1 MKTLLQNARILKMDD
16 TPIFMGNI
24 VIEDKTIIYI
34 GDDYNKYGPFDI
46 VHDCL
51 GNVLMPGFKN
61 SHTHNAMTF
70 VSSKTDDLSLH
81 DWLFKAIF
89 PREALLKEDD
99 VYHLSKVAFLE
110 MLSSGITACF
120 DQYYFPLSTAK
131 AAEEIGFKT
140 LLLGTYNNLY
150 GYKELKDLYLSIN
163 SNKDSVVRYC
173 FGIHAEY
180 TTSDEEVEIMSKLIH
195 ELKAPF
201 YTHISETESEVNE
214 CIEKRGI
221 SPVEY
226 FASKGMFDY
235 GGGGYH
241 CVYFSDKDIEIFK
254 KHNLNIVTC
263 PGSNTKLASGIAP
276 LYKYKNKGLN
286 IAIGTDGP
294 ASNNCLD
301 FFKEMTLVTGLQKL
315 IQKDPTAFPAYEILK
330 MATVNGAKAMN
341 MLDADILEVGKKADI
356 IEIDL
361 NRPNMQPLNNIV
373 NNIVY
378 SGSKDNIKMTM
389 INGKILYLDREFIIK
404 ENPLDIYKKCQEVTD
419 RIDEELK
426 SKI

>member
-1 MKTLLQNARILKMDD
+1 MTTLLTNARILKMDD
-16 TPIFMGNI
+16 TPIFIGNI
-24 VIEDKTIIYI
+24 VIKDKTIVYI
-34 GDDYNKYGPFDI
+34 GEDYQRFGPFDL
-46 VHDCL
+46 VHDCE

-61 SHTHNAMTF
+61 AHTHNAMTF
-70 VSSKTDDLSLH
+70 LSSKTDDLMLQ
-81 DWLFKAIF
+81 DWLFNAVF

-110 MLSSGITACF
+110 MLTSGITACF
-120 DQYYFPLSTAK
+120 DQYYFPLSTGR
-131 AAEEIGFKT
+131 AAEEIGFKV
-140 LLLGTYNNLY
+140 LLLGTYNKLY
-150 GYKELKDLYLSIN
+150 GYDEIKKFYLNMNAN
-163 SNKDSVVRYC
+163 SDSVVRYC

-180 TTSDEEVEIMSKLIH
+180 TCSDEELEIIQKLVH

-201 YTHISETESEVNE
+201 YTHISETASEVEACMKN
-214 CIEKRGI
+214 RGM

-226 FASKGMFDY
+226 FDSKGLFDY

-241 CVYFSDKDIEIFK
+241 CIYFTDKDIEIFK
-254 KHNLNIVTC
+254 KHNCSIVTC

-276 LYKYKNKGLN
+276 LYRYKEEGLN

-315 IQKDPTAFPAYEILK
+315 ITKDPTAFPAYEVLK
-330 MATVNGAKAMN
+330 MATVNGAKAMG
-341 MLDADILEVGKKADI
+341 MDDADILEVGKKADI

-361 NRPNMQPLNNIV
+361 NKPNMQPLNNIV

-389 INGKILYLDREFIIK
+389 INGKILYLDKKFHVGEDV
-404 ENPLDIYKKCQEVTD
+404 ELIYKKCQEVTD
-419 RIDEELK
+419 RIDSEIK
-426 SKI
+426 N

>member
-1 MKTLLQNARILKMDD
+1 MKTLLKNARILKMDD

-24 VIEDKTIIYI
+24 VIEDKTIVYI
-34 GDDYNKYGPFDI
+34 GDDFESYGPFDI

-70 VSSKTDDLSLH
+70 VSSKTDDLSLQ
-81 DWLFKAIF
+81 DWLFTAVL
-89 PREALLKEDD
+89 PREALLKEED
-99 VYHLSKVAFLE
+99 VYELSKIAFLE

-120 DQYYFPLSTAK
+120 DQYYFPLSSAK

-140 LLLGTYNNLY
+140 LILGTYNELY
-150 GYKELKDLYLSIN
+150 GYEELKKLYISMN
-163 SNKDSVVRYC
+163 SNEDSVVRYC
-173 FGIHAEY
+173 FGLHAEY
-180 TTSDEEVEIMSKLIH
+180 TAEEKEVDAIAKLVKD
-195 ELKAPF
+195 LKAPF
-201 YTHISETESEVNE
+201 YVHISETATEVEN
-214 CIEKRGI
+214 CIKNRGM
-221 SPVEY
+221 SPVE
-226 FASKGMFDY
+226 FFESKGLFDY

-241 CVYFSDKDIEIFK
+241 CIYFSDKDIEIFK
-254 KHNLNIVTC
+254 KHNLSVVTC

-276 LYKYKNKGLN
+276 LYKYKKAGLN

-315 IQKDPTAFPAYEILK
+315 ICKDPTVFPAYEVLK
-330 MATVNGAKAMN
+330 MATVNGAKAMGMN
-341 MLDADILEVGKKADI
+341 DADILEVGKKADI

-361 NRPNMQPLNNIV
+361 NRPNMQPLNNII

-389 INGKILYLDREFIIK
+389 INGKILYLDREFKIN
-404 ENPLDIYKKCQEVTD
+404 ENIHDIYRRCQEITD
-419 RIDEELK
+419 RIDKEYE

>member
-1 MKTLLQNARILKMDD
+1 MNILLTNARILKMDD
-16 TPIFMGNI
+16 SPIMEGSI
-24 VIEDKTIIYI
+24 VIKDKEIVYI
-34 GDDYNKYGPFDI
+34 GNDYQQFGPFDL
-46 VHDCL
+46 VHDCM

-61 SHTHNAMTF
+61 AHAHNAMTF
-70 VSSKTDDLSLH
+70 LSSKTDDLNLH
-81 DWLFKAIF
+81 DWLFNAVF
-89 PREALLKEDD
+89 PREELLKEED

-120 DQYYFPLSTAK
+120 DQYYFPLSTGK
-131 AAEEIGFKT
+131 AAQEIGFKV
-140 LLLGTYNNLY
+140 LLLGTYNALY
-150 GYKELKDLYLSIN
+150 GYEELKKLYQRLN
-163 SNKDSVVRYC
+163 SGDGVVRYC

-180 TTSDEEVEIMSKLIH
+180 TTNDEEVNNISKLCH

-201 YTHISETESEVNE
+201 YVHISETASEVEE
-214 CIEKRGI
+214 CIKNRGM

-226 FASKGMFDY
+226 FDKNGCFDY

-241 CVYFSDKDIEIFK
+241 CIYFSDKDIEIFK

-276 LYKYKNKGLN
+276 LYKYKNAGLN

-315 IQKDPTAFPAYEILK
+315 LTKDPTVFPAYEVLK
-330 MATVNGAKAMN
+330 MATVGGAKAMG
-341 MLDADILEVGKKADI
+341 MDDADILEVGKKADI

-389 INGKILYLDREFIIK
+389 INGKILYLDRQFFVGQDVNEIY
-404 ENPLDIYKKCQEVTD
+404 ENCQLVTD
-419 RIDEELK
+419 RIDSEVAK
-426 SKI
+426 